1 MNQLILA
8 CLLAAALG
16 CTSQM
21 KVPVVEAQPQL
32 QTTPTPRVLSD
43 LKTQR
48 PRPNPQPFEGAVV
61 SIDLIRGLA
70 NLDCIRCRET
80 IRAGRALVRLTRLG
94 PSGELEPYG
103 DGFAVLVSSDF
114 QPNQLGYGCITR
126 YTSYD
131 GQPHQILS
139 HTLDERTGRFEPD
152 IISVSWALTTIK

>member
-1 MNQLILA
+1 MNHLILV
-8 CLLAAALG
+8 CLLATLVG

-32 QTTPTPRVLSD
+32 QTAPTRVLSD
-43 LKTQR
+43 LNDQR

-61 SIDLIRGLA
+61 SIDLIRGQA

-103 DGFAVLVSSDF
+103 DGFAVLVSNDF

-131 GQPHQILS
+131 GRPHQILS
-139 HTLDERTGRFEPD
+139 HILDEQTGRFEPD
-152 IISVSWALTTIK
+152 IIPVSWALVTIK